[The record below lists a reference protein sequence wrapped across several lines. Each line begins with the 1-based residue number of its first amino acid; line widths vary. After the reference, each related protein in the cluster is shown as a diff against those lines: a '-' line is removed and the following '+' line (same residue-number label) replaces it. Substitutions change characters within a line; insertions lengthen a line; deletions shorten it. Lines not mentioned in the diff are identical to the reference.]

1 MPYAD
6 TGQVSLHYTDAGTGG
21 VPVLLLHEL
30 GGSGESWWRAQPL
43 FAATRRSLAVDLR
56 CAGRSE
62 KPPGGFE
69 IADLADDLDR
79 FLALL
84 GLDAV
89 DVVGA
94 ALGSLVG
101 AVLAARHPARVRR
114 LVLCAV
120 SDQLGGQT
128 ATYLAERSGRVRTIG
143 MRGVAE
149 ASLQNAFPD
158 AHAQA
163 RAAYRPIY
171 LANDPDGYA
180 ELSLALTRLRMG
192 PPGWGAIEAPTLVAP
207 GAHDFIWPPPHG
219 EAVAAMIHGAR
230 LAVLP
235 DAGHFPHMQTPEAL
249 VAMATAF
256 LDAGDR

>member
-6 TGQVSLHYTDAGTGG
+6 TGQVSLHYDDAGIGG
-21 VPVLLLHEL
+21 VPALLLHEL
-30 GGSGESWWRAQPL
+30 GGSGESWARAMAL
-43 FAATRRSLAVDLR
+43 FARSRRAIAVDLR

-62 KPPGGFE
+62 KPPGSFE

-79 FLALL
+79 LLNILNLAM
-84 GLDAV
+84 V
-89 DVVGA
+89 DVVGS

-101 AVLAARHPARVRR
+101 GVLAARHPARVRR

-120 SDQLGGQT
+120 SDDLGGAT
-128 ATYLAERSGRVRTIG
+128 ATYLAERSSRVRQIG
-143 MRGVAE
+143 MRGVAD
-149 ASLQNAFPD
+149 ASLTNAFPD
-158 AHAQA
+158 AHAEA

-192 PPGWGAIEAPTLVAP
+192 EAGWSAIKAPTLVAS

-219 EAVAAMIHGAR
+219 KHVASLIHGAR
-230 LAVLP
+230 FKVLS

-249 VAMATAF
+249 VSMATAF
-256 LDAGDR
+256 LDAGDP